1 MPWRAFGTGRAGRA
15 VLRGEELDRFE
26 LVLGERPNETH
37 TGYLRVGDGLR
48 PLPIGSRL
56 DAQSGAFTWSPGVG
70 FVGTYDLVF
79 LRSAG
84 ERAIARREVRVILHA
99 KGSGHIGAQVVIDA
113 PHAQQ
118 ELAQPFALGGW
129 AADLDAASGSGI
141 DTLHV
146 WAYPLTGGAPVF
158 LGTATHGGPRP
169 DVAAIH
175 GEEFR
180 DSGYGLLVQGL
191 VPGRYDLAVF
201 AWSNVSGAFVP
212 GQAVR
217 IGVR

>member
-1 MPWRAFGTGRAGRA
+1 M
-15 VLRGEELDRFE
+15 
-26 LVLGERPNETH
+26 
-37 TGYLRVGDGLR
+37 
-48 PLPIGSRL
+48 
-56 DAQSGAFTWSPGVG
+56 
-70 FVGTYDLVF
+70 FV
-79 LRSAG
+79 RSAG
-84 ERAIARREVRVILHA
+84 GRAIARREVRFILQA

-113 PHAQQ
+113 PHSQQ

-129 AADLDAASGSGI
+129 AVDLDAASGPGI

-158 LGTATHGGPRP
+158 LGTAGYGGLRQ

-180 DSGYGLLVQGL
+180 DSGYGLQVQGL
-191 VPGRYDLAVF
+191 VPGQYDLAVF

-212 GQAVR
+212 GQVVR